1 MNMTNTTRFLIGC
14 MIVSLHAVAQTPAPA
29 NSQFQLSA
37 MSVTGK
43 PVAKVNGTV
52 LTDRDLLHEMMI
64 IFPYA
69 RQHGGKFPQT
79 MEADIRRGALSMLE
93 FEELVYQEAERRR
106 VNVPSARLDK
116 AMLDFQDQFTSPD
129 EFHSYLKDECGGSL
143 RTLRDK
149 VRRSILISDFLG
161 AEVNRKVV
169 ITDAQIREYY
179 RKNSARF
186 FSAESVSIQT
196 ISIAIPDKPTSKQE
210 ADSRK
215 RAEDALT
222 QARKTKSYEEFGL
235 LAEKV
240 SEDDWRV
247 MMGDHQFVTREQMPP
262 EVAKIAFALKNGQ
275 TSDLIRAEN
284 SFCVVRLNARQDAHQ
299 VSYDQV
305 KASLKKELEGTKVD
319 ALRQALHQQLRKNA
333 RVEEL

>member
-1 MNMTNTTRFLIGC
+1 MNMTNATRLLLGC
-14 MIVSLHAVAQTPAPA
+14 IIVSLHAAAQTPAA
-29 NSQFQLSA
+29 GKSQFQLSA
-37 MSVTGK
+37 MNVTGK
-43 PVAKVNGTV
+43 PVAKVNGAV

-106 VNVPSARLDK
+106 VNVPSTRLDK
-116 AMLDFQDQFTSPD
+116 AMRDFQDQFGSPD
-129 EFHSYLKDECGGSL
+129 EFHAYLKDECGGSI

-161 AEVNRKVV
+161 AEVNQKAV
-169 ITDAQIREYY
+169 ITEAQVHEYY
-179 RKNSARF
+179 RKNPARF
-186 FSAESVSIQT
+186 FSPESVSIQT
-196 ISIAIPDKPTSKQE
+196 ISIAIPDKPTAKQE
-210 ADSRK
+210 AEARK
-215 RAEDALT
+215 RAEDALGH
-222 QARKTKSYEEFGL
+222 ARKTKSYEEFGM

-247 MMGDHQFVTREQMPP
+247 MMGDHQFVTRDQMPP
-262 EVAKIAFALKNGQ
+262 EVAKVAFTLKPGQ
-275 TSDLIRAEN
+275 TSDLVRAEN
-284 SFCVVRLNARQDAHQ
+284 SFCVVRLNARQDSRQA
-299 VSYDQV
+299 SYDQV
-305 KASLKKELEGTKVD
+305 KASLKKELEGTKVET
-319 ALRQALHQQLRKNA
+319 LRQSLHQQLRKKA